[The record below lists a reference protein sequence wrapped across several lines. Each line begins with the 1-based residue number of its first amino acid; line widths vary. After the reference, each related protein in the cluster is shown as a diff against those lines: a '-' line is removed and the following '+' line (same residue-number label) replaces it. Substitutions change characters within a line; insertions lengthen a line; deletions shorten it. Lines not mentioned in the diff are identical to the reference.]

1 MLLVFHNVCIWS
13 PESPLPVRASPGA
26 LVHLFLKEW
35 EELQNAISQWR
46 HFLSDLSA
54 FAAQLPFFRLR
65 LAFMALTARTS
76 LPPSSAKAVIVFKR
90 LPVAIN
96 CDFRFFESTRVTRQ
110 TFLRFACFNS
120 FDNRYE
126 AYCQEQ
132 VCPGKRER
140 SDFSTCHL
148 SSVSMGKVSCAEPFL
163 KEWSRGRQQGLF
175 WAHLEGRAALPDL
188 LSAEQVETIFGD
200 DPNFT

>member
-46 HFLSDLSA
+46 YFLSDLSA

-65 LAFMALTARTS
+65 LAFMALTARTTF
-76 LPPSSAKAVIVFKR
+76 LPPSSAKAVVVFKR

-96 CDFRFFESTRVTRQ
+96 CDFRFFESTGVTQQ
-110 TFLRFACFNS
+110 TFLQFACFNS

-148 SSVSMGKVSCAEPFL
+148 SSVSVGKVSCAEPFL

-175 WAHLEGRAALPDL
+175 RAPATRSPRWKSSISWPAARGGRGH
-188 LSAEQVETIFGD
+188 F
-200 DPNFT
+200 

>member
-46 HFLSDLSA
+46 HFMSDLSA
-54 FAAQLPFFRLR
+54 FTAQLPFFRLR
-65 LAFMALTARTS
+65 LAFTALTARTTS
-76 LPPSSAKAVIVFKR
+76 LPPSSAKAVVVFKR
-90 LPVAIN
+90 LRVAIN
-96 CDFRFFESTRVTRQ
+96 CDFRFFESTGVTQQ
-110 TFLRFACFNS
+110 TFLQFACFNS

-148 SSVSMGKVSCAEPFL
+148 SGVSVGKVSCAEPFP
-163 KEWSRGRQQGLF
+163 KERSRGRQQGLF
-175 WAHLEGRAALPDL
+175 RAPATRSPGRKSSISWPAVRRAGRDH
-188 LSAEQVETIFGD
+188 F
-200 DPNFT
+200 

>member
-175 WAHLEGRAALPDL
+175 RAHLEGRAALPDL

-200 DPNFT
+200 DPNFA